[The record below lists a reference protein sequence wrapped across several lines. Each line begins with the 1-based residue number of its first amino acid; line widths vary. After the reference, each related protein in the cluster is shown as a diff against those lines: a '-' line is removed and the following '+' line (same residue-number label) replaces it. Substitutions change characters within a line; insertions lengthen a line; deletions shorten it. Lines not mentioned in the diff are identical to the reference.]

1 MQDEHHNIPTG
12 RFQRFMKL
20 STLSSQVTASVVGQK
35 VKGLFQKEEDRVKSA
50 LETQLKN
57 AERMVETMG
66 HLKGAI
72 MKVGQM
78 ISLHDGEGMPR
89 ELTEVLSRLQSQAP
103 PLAYARVQ
111 EQLQAS
117 FDAPAEKL
125 FAEFSLQPIASASL
139 GQVHRARTHEGQL
152 VAVKVQYPGIADT
165 ISSDLKNLRTM
176 LDTMGIMS
184 RRFDSDGIFAEIQ
197 KHLLEEVDYVQEA
210 IHLEQF
216 RALYAHDPRV
226 VIPRY
231 YPRLS
236 SERVLTME
244 LIEGMSTQEMLDSGL
259 SQEARNQLGMHVLD
273 IFLQQLLHFD
283 LIHADPH
290 HGNYLFLKDGR
301 VALLDFGCVK
311 KLPPGFM
318 KNYRALTYS
327 VLKNDR
333 TKMVKYLIE
342 LGFLENAQNEKANDL
357 LIDITRMFLTPF
369 LEDKVY
375 PFANSNL
382 HVEAAEIP
390 KRFLTLGRMTF
401 PPDALYVNRVFIG
414 LYFLLRKLEAS
425 ANWHRLMMKH
435 LEQLT

>member
-12 RFQRFMKL
+12 RLQRFMKL

-35 VKGLFQKEEDRVKSA
+35 VKGLFQTKEDRLKSA
-50 LETQLKN
+50 LDTQLKN

-66 HLKGAI
+66 YLKGAV

-89 ELTEVLSRLQSQAP
+89 ELSDILSRLQSQAP
-103 PLAYARVQ
+103 PLAYAKVQ
-111 EQLQAS
+111 EQLLAS
-117 FDAPAEKL
+117 FDAPAEQL
-125 FAEFSLQPIASASL
+125 FAEFSVQPLASASL
-139 GQVHRARTHEGQL
+139 GQVHRARTHEGQE
-152 VAVKVQYPGIADT
+152 VAVKVQYPGISET

-184 RRFDSDGIFAEIQ
+184 RRFDSEGIFAEIQ

-216 RALYAHDPRV
+216 RKLYAHDPRV
-226 VIPRY
+226 LIPRY

-244 LIEGMSTQEMLDSGL
+244 LVQGMSTQEMLDSGL
-259 SQEARNQLGMHVLD
+259 SQDARNQLGINVLD

-290 HGNYLFLKDGR
+290 HGNYLFLQDGR
-301 VALLDFGCVK
+301 IALLDFGCVK

-318 KNYRALTYS
+318 RNYRALTYA
-327 VLKNDR
+327 VLKHDR
-333 TKMVKYLIE
+333 PGMVKYLVE
-342 LGFLENAQNEKANDL
+342 LGFLEDGRNEKANDL

-375 PFANSNL
+375 HFANSNL

-390 KRFLTLGRMTF
+390 KRFLAIGRMTF

-425 ANWHRLMMKH
+425 ANWHRLMMSH
-435 LEQLT
+435 LQNLS